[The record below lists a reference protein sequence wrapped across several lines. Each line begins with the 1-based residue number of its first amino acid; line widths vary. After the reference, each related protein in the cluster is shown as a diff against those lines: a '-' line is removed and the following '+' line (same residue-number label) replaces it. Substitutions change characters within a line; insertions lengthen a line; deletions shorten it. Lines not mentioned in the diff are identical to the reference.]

1 MVKTIELEFDVEEA
15 RVILYA
21 ETGRIKLRGM
31 NQRVVILNWEGTTH
45 PDYPIE
51 GIIPELGKDTIFY
64 WTEKGEIAKDQMSR
78 YDLII
83 EGKL

>member
-1 MVKTIELEFDVEEA
+1 MVETVELEFDVEDA
-15 RVILYA
+15 KTILYA
-21 ETGRIKLRGM
+21 ETGRVRLRGM
-31 NQRVVILNWEGTTH
+31 NQRVVILNWEGTTL

-51 GIIPELGKDTIFY
+51 GIIPEIGRDTIFY
-64 WTEKGEIAKDQMSR
+64 WTRKGEITKDKISM

>member
-1 MVKTIELEFDVEEA
+1 MVETVELEFDVEEA

-21 ETGRIKLRGM
+21 ETGKIKLRGM

-51 GIIPELGKDTIFY
+51 GIIPEFGKDTIFY
-64 WTEKGEIAKDQMSR
+64 WTRKGKMTKDRIST

>member
-1 MVKTIELEFDVEEA
+1 MIETIELEFNVKDA
-15 RVILYA
+15 KIILYA
-21 ETGRIKLRGM
+21 ETGRIRLRGM
-31 NQRVVILNWEGTTH
+31 NQKVVILNWEGTIH

-64 WTEKGEIAKDQMSR
+64 WTRKGEISKDKVSR

-83 EGKL
+83 EGEL

>member
-1 MVKTIELEFDVEEA
+1 MVETVKLEFDVEEA
-15 RVILYA
+15 RVILCA

-31 NQRVVILNWEGTTH
+31 NQGVVILNWEGTTH

-64 WTEKGEIAKDQMSR
+64 WTRKD
-78 YDLII
+78 D
-83 EGKL
+83 

>member
-1 MVKTIELEFDVEEA
+1 MVETVELEFDVEDA
-15 RVILYA
+15 RAILYA
-21 ETGRIKLRGM
+21 ETGRIRLRGM
-31 NQRVVILNWEGTTH
+31 NQRVVILNWEGTAL

-51 GIIPELGKDTIFY
+51 GIIPEIGRDTIFY
-64 WTEKGEIAKDQMSR
+64 WTRKGEITKDQMSR

>member
-1 MVKTIELEFDVEEA
+1 MVETIELEFDAEDA
-15 RVILYA
+15 RAILYA
-21 ETGRIKLRGM
+21 ETGRIRLRGI
-31 NQRVVILNWEGTTH
+31 NQRVVILNWEGTIH

-64 WTEKGEIAKDQMSR
+64 WTRKGEIAKDQVST